1 MPKRYQK
8 EYKMIARLLRRF
20 CSPEVEMM
28 LKHLEEHPEDFRSGI
43 SLPSGRRN
51 KWEVLAREVASNGTA
66 IEQNVLRDVK
76 RRAFKKADRQR
87 LLGQIVAQTV
97 APESVT
103 DAELEDGVTYVG
115 TGVGHPAQIA
125 SQQHLQLHKL
135 YQQQMA
141 LNAAQGIGYGGA
153 QQGLGNIYP
162 TSSKISQP

>member
-1 MPKRYQK
+1 
-8 EYKMIARLLRRF
+8 MIARLLRRF

-97 APESVT
+97 NPESLT
-103 DAELEDGVTYVG
+103 DAELEDGVMYVG
-115 TGVGHPAQIA
+115 TGVGNPTQIA
-125 SQQHLQLHKL
+125 AQQHVQLHKL
-135 YQQQMA
+135 YQQQLAM
-141 LNAAQGIGYGGA
+141 NAAQGMSYGGL
-153 QQGLGNIYP
+153 QQGLGNIYSSP
-162 TSSKISQP
+162 TSSTTPRQP